1 MVTGVR
7 LVDKLANKRAPHV
20 RIEAG
25 STSPLKCFKIRLGIG
40 VLRFSAGISFH
51 FLSFSFIF
59 FPCEV
64 WFSNMSDTERVDQLQ
79 RSLEKRLG
87 MFSTPR
93 ISARGAC

>member
-25 STSPLKCFKIRLGIG
+25 RALVGFCL
-40 VLRFSAGISFH
+40 LSASF
-51 FLSFSFIF
+51 F

-79 RSLEKRLG
+79 RSLEKSLG
-87 MFSTPR
+87 IFQT
-93 ISARGAC
+93 CL